1 MKTQIQRSEDGRIQ
15 LAMSGLNPDREPGEW
30 AERFATILGAR
41 VAANNDSSWALSY
54 CSVDYDL
61 TWHADQPDTLLLNAR
76 YPINDCSV
84 GDIEEFVL
92 LRQESAGDL
101 DV

>member
-1 MKTQIQRSEDGRIQ
+1 MKTHIQRSEDGRIQ

-30 AERFATILGAR
+30 VERFATILGAR
-41 VAANNDSSWALSY
+41 VSANDDASWALSY
-54 CSVDYDL
+54 CNVDYDL
-61 TWHADQPDTLLLNAR
+61 SCHSDQSNTLLLSAR

-84 GDIEEFVL
+84 GDIEEFIL